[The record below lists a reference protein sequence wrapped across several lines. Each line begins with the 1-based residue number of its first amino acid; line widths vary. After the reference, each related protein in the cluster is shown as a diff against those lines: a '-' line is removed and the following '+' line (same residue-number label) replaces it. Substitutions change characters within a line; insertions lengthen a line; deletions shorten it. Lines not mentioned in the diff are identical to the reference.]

1 MVNLKLRIAGI
12 TCTPPILESVTE
24 DSAMVFRFVWNYDG
38 VDYSSDNTTSA
49 QVLYSINGGSTF
61 NAAAPALSY
70 PNTETVIDLTEV
82 PAEIFQFK
90 IHLLNRTCD
99 EDSNIINYSI

>member
-1 MVNLKLRIAGI
+1 MANSKLRIAGI

-38 VDYSSDNTTSA
+38 VDYAHDATTS
-49 QVLYSINGGSTF
+49 VTVYYSINGGSTF

-70 PNTETVIDLTEV
+70 PTTEKVIDLTEV

-90 IHLLNRTCD
+90 IRLLNRTCNK
-99 EDSNIINYSI
+99 DSNIINYSI

>member
-1 MVNLKLRIAGI
+1 MVNLKLRIVGI

-49 QVLYSINGGSTF
+49 QVLY
-61 NAAAPALSY
+61 
-70 PNTETVIDLTEV
+70 
-82 PAEIFQFK
+82 
-90 IHLLNRTCD
+90 
-99 EDSNIINYSI
+99 

>member
-1 MVNLKLRIAGI
+1 MGWIIQVIIQLQH
-12 TCTPPILESVTE
+12 
-24 DSAMVFRFVWNYDG
+24 RFY
-38 VDYSSDNTTSA
+38 
-49 QVLYSINGGSTF
+49 I